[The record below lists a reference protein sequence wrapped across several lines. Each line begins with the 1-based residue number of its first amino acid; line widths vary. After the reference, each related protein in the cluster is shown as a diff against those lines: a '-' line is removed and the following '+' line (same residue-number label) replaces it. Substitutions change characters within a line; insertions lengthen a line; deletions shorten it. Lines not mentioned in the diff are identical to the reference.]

1 MEREVMIELS
11 LCFGGWVVSAA
22 ALYFSFVIFFSI

>member
-1 MEREVMIELS
+1 MFREFV
-11 LCFGGWVVSAA
+11 FGFVGWVVSAA